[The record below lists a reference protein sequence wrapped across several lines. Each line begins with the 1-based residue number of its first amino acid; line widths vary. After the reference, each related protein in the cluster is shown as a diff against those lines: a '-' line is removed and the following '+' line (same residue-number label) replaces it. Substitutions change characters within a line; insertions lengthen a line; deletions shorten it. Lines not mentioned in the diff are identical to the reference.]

1 MGTNPNNLVGTNG
14 AYGGRTSV
22 NAFNDV
28 LSAFT
33 TAGVVSGWNCAPQS
47 GMTIQLGGDSL
58 SRDVAIA
65 EDPFGNR
72 TTINNRE
79 GEPVPVEIS
88 AASATTQRIDC
99 VVAYVNSPATVQS
112 TTLDNPEAVGLID
125 VKGSAS
131 SEPDDEAIRAAITA
145 DGGTGSTA
153 YYVILATITVPAG
166 ATSITDSEIAQGAAT
181 MTKLLENSVK
191 SNNIDWAIQTI
202 TKEQY
207 FQSVTNPYTIG
218 DCYIYKFGP
227 FINIQRLVVNNT
239 AAVAAGGSAD
249 FGVVKPEYCPKM
261 RSNKYLKFSVDKNS
275 YTANSYGH
283 LTANL
288 SNTGFRIANTTNSSY
303 NNNFYMHGIV
313 YMTDE

>member
-47 GMTIQLGGDSL
+47 GMVVQLGGDSL

-112 TTLDNPEAVGLID
+112 TTLDNPEAVGIID
-125 VKGSAS
+125 VKGSSS

-181 MTKLLENSVK
+181 MTEILANSVK
-191 SNNIDWAIQTI
+191 SDNIDWT
-202 TKEQY
+202 TM
-207 FQSVTNPYTIG
+207 SRT
-218 DCYIYKFGP
+218 
-227 FINIQRLVVNNT
+227 L
-239 AAVAAGGSAD
+239 
-249 FGVVKPEYCPKM
+249 
-261 RSNKYLKFSVDKNS
+261 
-275 YTANSYGH
+275 
-283 LTANL
+283 
-288 SNTGFRIANTTNSSY
+288 GFRYIGQFRIDATKVISFTDPLGIGSTQYIITLSKGAGDGTSCGVWFLRERAANYGNRALLIAQRSSATALTLTTTESGNTLTCTFGGDSSY
-303 NNNFYMHGIV
+303 SNVHIFAIRTY
-313 YMTDE
+313 

>member
-22 NAFNDV
+22 NALNDV

-47 GMTIQLGGDSL
+47 GMVVQLGGDSL

-72 TTINNRE
+72 TTVNNRE

-112 TTLDNPEAVGLID
+112 TTLDNPEAVGIID

-166 ATSITDSEIAQGAAT
+166 ATSITAGEIAQGAAT
-181 MTKLLENSVK
+181 MTEILANSVK
-191 SNNIDWAIQTI
+191 SDNIDWATI
-202 TKEQY
+202 EQDI
-207 FQSVTNPYTIG
+207 SGSISWNS
-218 DCYIYKFGP
+218 DYIVNTTDFSAKKHNNIVSLGG
-227 FINIQRLVVNNT
+227 NIQYNT
-239 AAVAAGGSAD
+239 AFVTD
-249 FGVVKPEYCPKM
+249 INRHQWVVI
-261 RSNKYLKFSVDKNS
+261 
-275 YTANSYGH
+275 
-283 LTANL
+283 ANL
-288 SNTGFRIANTTNSSY
+288 PANLTLSKNAMSACRIHSNYYTGWVQSINGAIRVRLGTGTVPN
-303 NNNFYMHGIV
+303 V
-313 YMTDE
+313 YDYISFMMTYII

>member
-33 TAGVVSGWNCAPQS
+33 TDGVVSGWNCAPQS
-47 GMTIQLGGDSL
+47 GMVVQLGGDSL

-112 TTLDNPEAVGLID
+112 TTLDNPEAVGIID

-181 MTKLLENSVK
+181 MTKLLDNSVK
-191 SNNIDWAIQTI
+191 SNNIDYATLYTGSSVSSTI
-202 TKEQY
+202 
-207 FQSVTNPYTIG
+207 
-218 DCYIYKFGP
+218 
-227 FINIQRLVVNNT
+227 
-239 AAVAAGGSAD
+239 
-249 FGVVKPEYCPKM
+249 
-261 RSNKYLKFSVDKNS
+261 
-275 YTANSYGH
+275 
-283 LTANL
+283 NL
-288 SNTGFRIANTTNSSY
+288 SDDIYAYHHVIIYYRLSEMATSTEIKLDRLITTAIPISLAWGHASGVELVTK
-303 NNNFYMHGIV
+303 GIQYHLMV
-313 YMTDE
+313 AR

>member
-47 GMTIQLGGDSL
+47 GMVVQLGGDSL

-112 TTLDNPEAVGLID
+112 TTLDNPEAVGIID

-131 SEPDDEAIRAAITA
+131 SEPDDEAIRDAITA

-166 ATSITDSEIAQGAAT
+166 ATSITAGEIAQGAAT
-181 MTKLLENSVK
+181 MTEILANSVK
-191 SNNIDWAIQTI
+191 SDNIDWATMQDFKSEVTLVESPSSYTFLRFGKLVVI
-202 TKEQY
+202 QY
-207 FQSVTNPYTIG
+207 FGESKSHARDDVLFRVPSWAVPKTSTGLFLTSFATSNGDAGLIQFGSDRAVTVFRIS
-218 DCYIYKFGP
+218 
-227 FINIQRLVVNNT
+227 T
-239 AAVAAGGSAD
+239 ATVGR
-249 FGVVKPEYCPKM
+249 VT
-261 RSNKYLKFSVDKNS
+261 FSVAYFIS
-275 YTANSYGH
+275 
-283 LTANL
+283 
-288 SNTGFRIANTTNSSY
+288 
-303 NNNFYMHGIV
+303 
-313 YMTDE
+313 